1 MTGIMQT
8 LLNNNVLTPAVVYNP
23 GLVRTRYNG
32 YFSDD
37 VNWFSTASIANTS
50 INTSPL
56 TPGYTGDYYSIQ
68 WLGYFRPS
76 TTETYT
82 LYTDSDDAS
91 YLWIGATAV
100 SGFTT
105 SNALVQ
111 NGGLHGMQERS
122 GSIALTA
129 GVYYN
134 IRIQFGENAG
144 GDDCIVRYST
154 PSIAKTT
161 NMTNL
166 IWYQP

>member
-1 MTGIMQT
+1 MQT
-8 LLNNNVLTPAVVYNP
+8 LLNNNVLTPLVVYNA
-23 GLVRTRYNG
+23 GLIRTRYSG
-32 YFSDD
+32 YFADN
-37 VNWFSTASIANTS
+37 VNWFNTASVTNTS

-56 TPGYTGDYYSIQ
+56 TTGYTGDFYSIQ

-82 LYTDSDDAS
+82 FYTESDDAS

-105 SNALVQ
+105 SNAVVN
-111 NGGLHGMQERS
+111 NGGLHAMQERS
-122 GSIALTA
+122 GTISLTA

-134 IRIQFGENAG
+134 IRIQFGENEG

-154 PSIAKTT
+154 PTISKTT